1 MNPDEP
7 KCNLQKQKLLSH
19 DSSQDSEMIKRKSSD
34 NSIGRIA
41 DLKLLNRVSL
51 PLQFRRYDIYFRSMF
66 FLYLH
71 LQTYSGK
78 DPKTEAIKAKNF
90 IYRQHTPP
98 IITTTA
104 ATPQDSPNTTLEA
117 GTSFKHWDSLDLQ
130 ALDKVNKKLLPH
142 NVTTTKIT
150 KITLVQQSDSIP
162 SLLKLPS
169 LSASFRLLNKNDDNL
184 QAILSKESK
193 SSIPQ
198 KLNGAIEKL
207 CDTPKDS
214 LSTVDASIGDATS
227 QAAIQKKSSFKRFRR
242 SSSKKKK
249 GRSESD
255 TEVVLNNGRDPSTA
269 TNKEPN
275 NILQQLKKNE
285 NLIQTTTNR
294 IRNDTKDTNKLS
306 PQNSFRQSVAMR
318 RNSAMINNSQQF
330 AEHYGLQSV
339 TTAKNHLNYRRRMS
353 SIEQVYEKSSN
364 IKLYNLENIKSSGES
379 INAKI
384 ELASIQKSLI
394 GDGELVGEAQLPEPV
409 IQEGRFKRLLM
420 YMWPEEFTE
429 EREQYSL
436 YIFAEDNR

>member
-1 MNPDEP
+1 M
-7 KCNLQKQKLLSH
+7 
-19 DSSQDSEMIKRKSSD
+19 
-34 NSIGRIA
+34 
-41 DLKLLNRVSL
+41 
-51 PLQFRRYDIYFRSMF
+51 
-66 FLYLH
+66 
-71 LQTYSGK
+71 
-78 DPKTEAIKAKNF
+78 
-90 IYRQHTPP
+90 YRQHTPP

-117 GTSFKHWDSLDLQ
+117 GTSFKHWDSLDLE
-130 ALDKVNKKLLPH
+130 ALEKVNKSAHPNSIKRH
-142 NVTTTKIT
+142 NSNK
-150 KITLVQQSDSIP
+150 KSMVQQSDSIP

-193 SSIPQ
+193 SSIPL
-198 KLNGAIEKL
+198 KLNAAIEKL
-207 CDTPKDS
+207 SDTPKDS
-214 LSTVDASIGDATS
+214 LTTIDSSVGGDTAS
-227 QAAIQKKSSFKRFRR
+227 QASIQKKSSFKRFRR

-255 TEVVLNNGRDPSTA
+255 IEVVLNNGRDPSTD
-269 TNKEPN
+269 PN
-275 NILQQLKKNE
+275 TTLQQLKKNE

-330 AEHYGLQSV
+330 AEHFGFQSV

-379 INAKI
+379 INSKI

-409 IQEGRFKRLLM
+409 VQEGRFKRLLM
-420 YMWPEEFTE
+420 YLWPDEFTE